1 MEYQRIWLLVL
12 FCLSSWDMHA
22 QHFVIEGKTNGYVPD
37 GSILYLGRWNGM
49 GAMIYFTSDMIRNG
63 TFRLKAKEKRLRI
76 LSICTEQKRLSVH
89 LTYVCGSAMTP

>member
-49 GAMIYFTSDMIRNG
+49 GAMI
-63 TFRLKAKEKRLRI
+63 
-76 LSICTEQKRLSVH
+76 
-89 LTYVCGSAMTP
+89 

>member
-63 TFRLKAKEKRLRI
+63 TFRLEGKREKTPDI
-76 LSICTEQKRLSVH
+76 ICTEQKRLSVH

>member
-63 TFRLKAKEKRLRI
+63 TFRLEGKREKTPDIIYLYGTEKAIGTLNLRLW
-76 LSICTEQKRLSVH
+76 V
-89 LTYVCGSAMTP
+89 AMTP